1 MNTQYDRSRSRSKTQ
16 PKRSHTTHKQTT
28 TKKKKNKTH
37 FFNEFTYSL
46 LIHLINY
53 RATGDAR
60 VDETSTSTTKNVAR
74 VSINEIVSDNDVRR
88 TQRYNFC
95 ICISGVEI
103 GWDRRCKMR
112 RNKLLLRQY
121 DDEPT
126 NARTRECATKKYGI
140 LIYWLLTF
148 NWNTFFIRHTDNRAS
163 PYSSANQQPRSS
175 GSTNPS
181 AIVVYDLN
189 EINLLTSIWTFRW
202 NILEFFFPFFGSNLW
217 HSLESF
223 SWRLA

>member
-1 MNTQYDRSRSRSKTQ
+1 MDRREERKKKYVFFEYDSVVALQHVHSSPMNTQYDRSRSRSKTQ

-103 GWDRRCKMR
+103 G
-112 RNKLLLRQY
+112 
-121 DDEPT
+121 
-126 NARTRECATKKYGI
+126 
-140 LIYWLLTF
+140 
-148 NWNTFFIRHTDNRAS
+148 
-163 PYSSANQQPRSS
+163 
-175 GSTNPS
+175 
-181 AIVVYDLN
+181 
-189 EINLLTSIWTFRW
+189 
-202 NILEFFFPFFGSNLW
+202 
-217 HSLESF
+217 
-223 SWRLA
+223 